1 MRLSCDTY
9 SVQMLKVQGVSEELQ
24 RRFPDT
30 AVEKASKATLQSL
43 LDQHDLLGQDLEREL
58 SSLMLLRQYA
68 LSLLHDVE
76 VPSPTSEQDELPGL
90 KEIRGVQDQMERY
103 KKKQISTC
111 KRCPVQDQSLTCCLF
126 FALSLLTQSKTKRAQ
141 AAQELRDREEV
152 EKELSVVKAW
162 IQETRELL
170 LNPTPD
176 IESLLQE
183 LEVHVF
189 TQQSL
194 STQFYFST

>member
-1 MRLSCDTY
+1 
-9 SVQMLKVQGVSEELQ
+9 MLKVKGVSEELQ
-24 RRFPDT
+24 RRFPDS

-43 LDQHDLLGQDLEREL
+43 LDQHDLLSQDLEREL

-90 KEIRGVQDQMERY
+90 KEIRGVQDQMERSDN
-103 KKKQISTC
+103 KGALLSTGAILFQEFTIS
-111 KRCPVQDQSLTCCLF
+111 VF
-126 FALSLLTQSKTKRAQ
+126 FLVFAFSLLTQSRTKRAQ

-152 EKELSVVKAW
+152 EKELSVAKAW

-176 IESLLQE
+176 IDSLLQE
-183 LEVHVF
+183 LEVQL
-189 TQQSL
+189 T
-194 STQFYFST
+194 

>member
-1 MRLSCDTY
+1 MRLSCNTY
-9 SVQMLKVQGVSEELQ
+9 SVQMQKVQGVSEELQ

-90 KEIRGVQDQMERY
+90 KEIRGVQDQMER
-103 KKKQISTC
+103 
-111 KRCPVQDQSLTCCLF
+111 
-126 FALSLLTQSKTKRAQ
+126 
-141 AAQELRDREEV
+141 
-152 EKELSVVKAW
+152 
-162 IQETRELL
+162 
-170 LNPTPD
+170 
-176 IESLLQE
+176 
-183 LEVHVF
+183 
-189 TQQSL
+189 
-194 STQFYFST
+194 

>member
-1 MRLSCDTY
+1 
-9 SVQMLKVQGVSEELQ
+9 MLKVQGVTDEFQ

-90 KEIRGVQDQMERY
+90 KEIRGVQDQMER
-103 KKKQISTC
+103 
-111 KRCPVQDQSLTCCLF
+111 
-126 FALSLLTQSKTKRAQ
+126 
-141 AAQELRDREEV
+141 
-152 EKELSVVKAW
+152 
-162 IQETRELL
+162 
-170 LNPTPD
+170 
-176 IESLLQE
+176 
-183 LEVHVF
+183 
-189 TQQSL
+189 
-194 STQFYFST
+194 